1 MIFGLKIEHTMKRS
15 STSNTFSRAMSY
27 IDTNSESEHTRTQID
42 RTDVSRFHIDFFVCK
57 LLWLCR
63 CHRRRSPKF
72 PTMWHMFS
80 AEIYYFEL
88 DID

>member
-15 STSNTFSRAMSY
+15 STSNTLSCTMSY
-27 IDTNSESEHTRTQID
+27 IDISSESEHTRTQTD
-42 RTDVSRFHIDFFVCK
+42 CTDVLRFHIDLFVCK

-63 CHRRRSPKF
+63 SHRRRSPKF

-80 AEIYYFEL
+80 EEIYYFEL